1 MKNIKRRN
9 TNERIAKEMAKY
21 IEELKHLYEINPEL
35 ARERSKESLIASGV
49 LDKDGTPKEN
59 IVDNPHTG
67 IEKTTRKPKIMIK
80 KSLI

>member
-35 ARERSKESLIASGV
+35 ARERSRKSLIASGV
-49 LDKDGTPKEN
+49 LDKDGTSKEN
-59 IVDNPHTG
+59 IVDNPHTE
-67 IEKTTRKPKIMIK
+67 IKQKTKTRK
-80 KSLI
+80 L

>member
-1 MKNIKRRN
+1 MKNIKQLN
-9 TNERIAKEMAKY
+9 TNEKIANSMAKY

-35 ARERSKESLIASGV
+35 ARERSRESLIASGV

-67 IEKTTRKPKIMIK
+67 IKKTTSNPKIMIMK
-80 KSLI
+80 K